1 MQDLGLFWQLSLK
14 TIEDLKLV
22 SNEDVA
28 LKMFVMQ
35 LIHIKNFEE
44 NTEETVSI
52 DKQNEVSDLKAKESM
67 ETTEET
73 KPVNFVKEQMK
84 NTDQIKKQD
93 KNEILNQEN
102 LEIRSFSNLIF
113 PSDSVP
119 L

>member
-14 TIEDLKLV
+14 TIEDLKIV

-44 NTEETVSI
+44 YADEQIPV
-52 DKQNEVSDLKAKESM
+52 DKQNELSNLKGKVNE
-67 ETTEET
+67 EKTEEA

-84 NTDQIKKQD
+84 STDQIKKQD
-93 KNEILNQEN
+93 KNSLMLFFISSTE
-102 LEIRSFSNLIF
+102 RV
-113 PSDSVP
+113 PSTEK
-119 L
+119 